1 MDDTP
6 QPEPQAPRGTWGS
19 RALQHAR
26 TLSEATP
33 GRGSATR
40 FEAQA
45 AVYVQTRLQQLG
57 YTVQRQPFIGLRS
70 VWFFL
75 ALVFGAASLA
85 HIGGAFLA
93 YALGAWTAW
102 GVRAA
107 LFGFAFFLM
116 QRKFAFRRF
125 PLRAS
130 LPQGPSQNVIAV
142 APPAGTPRRRVVVS
156 AHLDSHRAVIWFAS
170 DALTRLY
177 AFISPLA
184 VYGLLAAPAFYALR
198 LLTGLPVFSWLGGV
212 LGVVHFLA
220 WFTGVTADLGP
231 YSPGANDNASSLGVL
246 LTLAERL
253 KQEPLPDTEVWL
265 VATGCEETGCDGMT
279 AFLDEYGEELREAFF
294 LNLEVCGIGDEVAF
308 VAAEGV
314 VQAQKIPPETAAA
327 MQSLGARPF
336 SLAHTGAFT
345 ETGAVW
351 RRNLR
356 GVCLMSAPAGGGLI
370 PEWHRMTD
378 TADKL
383 QPAALQRMHD
393 FVWRIL
399 TAAE

>member
-1 MDDTP
+1 MDENT
-6 QPEPQAPRGTWGS
+6 QAESWGRS
-19 RALQHAR
+19 ALQHAR
-26 TLSEATP
+26 TLSEAAP

-45 AVYVQTRLQQLG
+45 AVYVHTRLQQLG
-57 YTVQRQPFIGLRS
+57 YTVQHQPFIGLRS
-70 VWFFL
+70 IWFFL

-85 HIGGAFLA
+85 HIGGVFLA
-93 YALGAWTAW
+93 YSLGAWTAW

-116 QRKFAFRRF
+116 WRKFTFRRF

-130 LPQGPSQNVIAV
+130 LPQGPSQNVIAI
-142 APPAGTPRRRVVVS
+142 APAAGTTRRRVVVN

-170 DALTRLY
+170 DVLTRLY
-177 AFISPLA
+177 AFISPLS

-198 LLTGLPVFSWLGGV
+198 LLTGLPAFSWLGGA

-253 KQEPLPDTEVWL
+253 KEEPLPDTEVWL

-279 AFLDEYGEELREAFF
+279 AFLDEYGERLRDAFF

-314 VQAQKIPPETAAA
+314 VRARKLPARSAAA
-327 MQSLGARPF
+327 LQSLGARPL
-336 SLAHTGAFT
+336 SLAHAGVFT

-351 RRNLR
+351 QRGLR
-356 GVCLMSAPAGGGLI
+356 GVCLMSFPAGSDLI
-370 PEWHRMTD
+370 PEWHRLTD
-378 TADKL
+378 TTDKL

-393 FVWRIL
+393 FVWRVL
-399 TAAE
+399 NAAV